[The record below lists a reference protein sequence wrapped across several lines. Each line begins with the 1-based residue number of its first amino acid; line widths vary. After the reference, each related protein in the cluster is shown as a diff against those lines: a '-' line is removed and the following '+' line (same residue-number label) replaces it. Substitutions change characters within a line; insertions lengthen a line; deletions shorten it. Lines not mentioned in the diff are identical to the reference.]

1 MRRLIDTL
9 LIVVVLL
16 VVGFG
21 AYTIGKKV
29 DNESN
34 KLSSQDPELTKTTA
48 ATTTTKESKSNR
60 TPIII
65 GVAIGGTALL
75 IVLGSMTSAAM
86 RSRKRERWRAG

>member
-16 VVGFG
+16 LVGLG

-48 ATTTTKESKSNR
+48 AGAPVKTSKSNK

-65 GVAIGGTALL
+65 GVALGGTAVL
-75 IVLGSMTSAAM
+75 IILGSMTSAAM

>member
-16 VVGFG
+16 LVGLG
-21 AYTIGKKV
+21 AYKIGQKV

-34 KLSSQDPELTKTTA
+34 KLSSQDPELTRTTA
-48 ATTTTKESKSNR
+48 AATTTKESKSNR
-60 TPIII
+60 TPVII
-65 GVAIGGTALL
+65 GVALGGAAVL
-75 IVLGSMTSAAM
+75 IVLGSVASAAM